1 MFVDGS
7 EYRKYIYYCLY
18 LQAKSSR
25 NLKYKDFFDAVDCEP
40 AKADDQ
46 SDGDDESQGEG
57 EEEFDD
63 EEDDYDGE
71 EEGDDE

>member
-1 MFVDGS
+1 MCADGS

-25 NLKYKDFFDAVDCEP
+25 NLKYKDFFDAVDSEP